1 MDMQPSASKIELMG
15 NFHNQQA
22 AFSQEYT
29 KFVNRLAHQVLMD
42 IEFTQ
47 QASDYSKN
55 GILSTIKTL
64 ILTGLGDQ
72 SSSIN

>member
-1 MDMQPSASKIELMG
+1 
-15 NFHNQQA
+15 
-22 AFSQEYT
+22 
-29 KFVNRLAHQVLMD
+29 MD

-64 ILTGLGDQ
+64 ILTRLGDQ
-72 SSSIN
+72 SSSINQTFFDIDPAEMDPLEKKSISNAQISET

>member
-1 MDMQPSASKIELMG
+1 
-15 NFHNQQA
+15 
-22 AFSQEYT
+22 
-29 KFVNRLAHQVLMD
+29 MD